1 MHAALFSSRQK
12 LSAEWALSCL
22 ILQLSFAAFPSAEEL
37 IWVFHRREVAR
48 QKQSAGMQHF

>member
-22 ILQLSFAAFPSAEEL
+22 ILQLSFAAFPSVEEL